1 MQRRHLLSSAFAAA
15 VSAAGVTQAST
26 IDQFE
31 GKTRPIDT
39 MNRVKGWQPGAVEPI
54 EIKGRS
60 IGTGRPK
67 LIAPTTAKTPDDLVA
82 TVKRFAAMKTLDM
95 IEVRIDYLGRL
106 EPKQYADVT
115 RRAYEAAGDKIV
127 LVTLR
132 NGTDGGPFIAEDDY
146 YGEVYEAVLTEG
158 RTDIVDIEL
167 FRDAAAVGV
176 LRHLEIQQLADTFH
190 AYGQGQSN
198 GYGGPGIKSL
208 GVLQWQIRPGKGTLE
223 QPHQVQVR
231 DPHCRAGFLK

>member
-82 TVKRFAAMKTLDM
+82 TVKHFAAMKALDM

-106 EPKQYADVT
+106 APRQYADVT

-158 RTDIVDIEL
+158 R
-167 FRDAAAVGV
+167 
-176 LRHLEIQQLADTFH
+176 ADSR
-190 AYGQGQSN
+190 Y
-198 GYGGPGIKSL
+198 
-208 GVLQWQIRPGKGTLE
+208 
-223 QPHQVQVR
+223 
-231 DPHCRAGFLK
+231 

>member
-82 TVKRFAAMKTLDM
+82 TVKHFAAMKALDM

-106 EPKQYADVT
+106 APRQYADVT

-132 NGTDGGPFIAEDDY
+132 NGTDGGPFIAGDD
-146 YGEVYEAVLTEG
+146 
-158 RTDIVDIEL
+158 
-167 FRDAAAVGV
+167 
-176 LRHLEIQQLADTFH
+176 
-190 AYGQGQSN
+190 
-198 GYGGPGIKSL
+198 
-208 GVLQWQIRPGKGTLE
+208 
-223 QPHQVQVR
+223 
-231 DPHCRAGFLK
+231 

>member
-115 RRAYEAAGDKIV
+115 RRAY
-127 LVTLR
+127 
-132 NGTDGGPFIAEDDY
+132 
-146 YGEVYEAVLTEG
+146 
-158 RTDIVDIEL
+158 
-167 FRDAAAVGV
+167 
-176 LRHLEIQQLADTFH
+176 
-190 AYGQGQSN
+190 
-198 GYGGPGIKSL
+198 
-208 GVLQWQIRPGKGTLE
+208 
-223 QPHQVQVR
+223 
-231 DPHCRAGFLK
+231 